1 MVKIALVISAIDP
14 LNGAGFTLDL
24 RVVEDAG
31 IKAVGVPTGLLP
43 QSPEGV
49 EEAFFFPSSWLEQAL
64 SSLLG
69 LEISGLKAS
78 ILGNFPEHIL
88 REVLGKVKGPR
99 ILDPILRAGGKR
111 VEKGERLRKII
122 PLFNIITPNIPEA
135 REILEEELPP
145 QGLCEKLAEEF
156 KVTVLL
162 KGGHSPE
169 KTDYLCYQEKT
180 FIFPPP
186 EIFPYEV
193 HGTGCLLSSALLAF
207 LLRGLRPQEAVTEA
221 RAYLYRHY
229 RRAVSLG
236 KGKKIF
242 LKNT

>member
-1 MVKIALVISAIDP
+1 MVKVALVISAIDP

-24 RVVEDAG
+24 RVIEEAG

-43 QSPEGV
+43 QNPEGV
-49 EEAFFFPSSWLEQAL
+49 EEVILFPSSWMEQAISPLL
-64 SSLLG
+64 S

-88 REVLGKVKGPR
+88 REVLEKVKGPR
-99 ILDPILRAGGKR
+99 ILDPILWAGGKR
-111 VEKGERLRKII
+111 VEKGERLRKFIS
-122 PLFNIITPNIPEA
+122 LFDIITPNIPEA
-135 REILEEELPP
+135 REILGEDLPP

-169 KTDYLCYQEKT
+169 KTDYFCHQGRTL
-180 FIFPPP
+180 IFPPP

-193 HGTGCLLSSALLAF
+193 HGTGCFLSSALLGF
-207 LLRGLRPQEAVTEA
+207 LLRGLGPHEAVREA
-221 RAYLYRHY
+221 RAYLFDYY
-229 RRAVSLG
+229 QGAVSLG

-242 LKNT
+242 LKKT

>member
-1 MVKIALVISAIDP
+1 MVKVALVISAIDP

-24 RVVEDAG
+24 RVIEEMG

-49 EEAFFFPSSWLEQAL
+49 KEVFFFSPSWLEQAI
-64 SSLLG
+64 SPLLG

-78 ILGNFPEHIL
+78 ILGNFPEYLL
-88 REVLGKVKGPR
+88 REVLGKVKGPK
-99 ILDPILRAGGKR
+99 ILDPILWAGGKG
-111 VEKGERLRKII
+111 VETGKRLRELIS
-122 PLFNIITPNIPEA
+122 LFDIVTPNIPEA
-135 REILEEELPP
+135 REILGEELHPRK
-145 QGLCEKLAEEF
+145 LCEKLAEEF
-156 KVTVLL
+156 QVTVLL

-169 KTDYLCYQEKT
+169 KTDYFCHQGKT
-180 FIFPPP
+180 LIFPPP

-207 LLRGLRPQEAVTEA
+207 LLSGLGPLEAVREA
-221 RAYLYRHY
+221 RTYLYRHY
-229 RRAVSLG
+229 RGAVSLG

-242 LKNT
+242 LKKT